1 MSQPAHVT
9 FFSDYLS
16 INTGGPLIM
25 ANIFEGLVKRYNYD
39 ITMVAGLVD
48 EAFREKF
55 ENMFNIVDL
64 KIFQP
69 GKLPHQQPSRIP
81 VFFKEARKTLTE
93 LQNLDILH
101 FNSHLP
107 NLLPYFSLPKVP
119 RVCTIHHLEDMQS
132 MSNLISRISL
142 PIFQDF
148 LETNSPCTLIH
159 VPSKYTAEQVAKRRI
174 FARKRIILI
183 PNGIDLSKNLAVRKR
198 PEPGT
203 FLMIGRLELRKHYEH
218 AILAAKLAR
227 KHRKDLKLYIVGD
240 GPLRPALE
248 QKIREENLEDA
259 VKLLGN
265 VDEQE
270 KLELL
275 ARAEALIHLG
285 YPEGFAIVVIEAL
298 ATGTPVIAY
307 DISPINEVVKN
318 HVHGILIGK
327 DDIRLLAG
335 SIINFNTTRYEERI
349 LKAEAKKYDLRKVV
363 ESFHIVY
370 KFLQMKDYDFS

>member
-1 MSQPAHVT
+1 LLHLT
-9 FFSDYLS
+9 FVSDYLS
-16 INTGGPLIM
+16 PFTGGVKII
-25 ANIFEGLVKRYNYD
+25 ANTLAELVKQYNYD
-39 ITMVAGLVD
+39 VSLIAGAVD
-48 EAFREKF
+48 SAFYDVYD
-55 ENMFNIVDL
+55 NYFNIVNL
-64 KIFQP
+64 NIYNLR
-69 GKLPHQQPSRIP
+69 KLPHQQPSRIP
-81 VFFKEARKTLTE
+81 VFFKVFRKTLTE

-101 FNSHLP
+101 FNNHLP

-132 MSNLISRISL
+132 MSNLISRIYL

-148 LETNSPCTLIH
+148 LETNSPCTLVH

-174 FARKRIILI
+174 IARRRIIVI
-183 PNGIDLSKNLAVRKR
+183 PNGIDLSKHLAVRKK

-203 FLMIGRLELRKHYEH
+203 FLMIGRLEPRKHYEH

-248 QKIREENLEDA
+248 QKIKEKNLEDT

-265 VDEQE
+265 IDEQE

-275 ARAEALIHLG
+275 ARSEALIHLG
-285 YPEGFAIVVIEAL
+285 YPEGFGIVVIEAL

-307 DISPINEVVKN
+307 DLSPINEIIKN
-318 HVHGILIGK
+318 NAHGILLNK
-327 DDIRLLAG
+327 DDIASLARAL
-335 SIINFNTTRYEERI
+335 IHFHAENFNPGVLRAKATEYDIEQTARKFHKLYSVLLDEFTR
-349 LKAEAKKYDLRKVV
+349 A
-363 ESFHIVY
+363 
-370 KFLQMKDYDFS
+370 

>member
-1 MSQPAHVT
+1 LLHLT
-9 FFSDYLS
+9 FVSDYLS
-16 INTGGPLIM
+16 PFAGGVRIIANTL
-25 ANIFEGLVKRYNYD
+25 AELVKQYNYD
-39 ITMVAGLVD
+39 VSLIAGAVD
-48 EAFREKF
+48 SAFYDVYD
-55 ENMFNIVDL
+55 NYFNIVNL
-64 KIFQP
+64 NIYNLR
-69 GKLPHQQPSRIP
+69 KLPHQQPSRIP
-81 VFFKEARKTLTE
+81 VFFKVVRKTLSE

-101 FNSHLP
+101 FNNHLP

-132 MSNLISRISL
+132 MSNLISRIYL

-148 LETNSPCTLIH
+148 LETNSPCTLVH

-174 FARKRIILI
+174 FARRRIIMI
-183 PNGIDLSKNLAVRKR
+183 PNGIDLSKHLAVRKK

-203 FLMIGRLELRKHYEH
+203 FLMIGRLEPRKHYEH

-248 QKIREENLEDA
+248 RKIREENLEDA

-265 VDEQE
+265 VSDQE

-275 ARAEALIHLG
+275 ARAEALVHLG
-285 YPEGFAIVVIEAL
+285 YPEGFSLVVTEAL

-307 DISPINEVVKN
+307 DLPPINEIIN
-318 HVHGILIGK
+318 YNVHGILLNK
-327 DDIRLLAG
+327 DDIASLARVL
-335 SIINFNTTRYEERI
+335 IHFCAENFNPDVLRA
-349 LKAEAKKYDLRKVV
+349 KATEYDLEQTARK
-363 ESFHIVY
+363 FHKLY
-370 KFLQMKDYDFS
+370 RALLNEFTRA

>member
-1 MSQPAHVT
+1 MKIIA
-9 FFSDYLS
+9 
-16 INTGGPLIM
+16 NTL
-25 ANIFEGLVKRYNYD
+25 AELVKQYNYD
-39 ITMVAGLVD
+39 VSLIAGAVD
-48 EAFREKF
+48 SAFYDVYD
-55 ENMFNIVDL
+55 NYFNIVNL
-64 KIFQP
+64 NIYNLR
-69 GKLPHQQPSRIP
+69 KLPHQQPSRIP
-81 VFFKEARKTLTE
+81 VFFKVFRKTLTE

-101 FNSHLP
+101 FNNHLP

-132 MSNLISRISL
+132 MSNLISRIYL

-148 LETNSPCTLIH
+148 LETNSPCTLVH

-174 FARKRIILI
+174 IARRRIIVI
-183 PNGIDLSKNLAVRKR
+183 PNGIDLSKHLAVRKK

-203 FLMIGRLELRKHYEH
+203 FLMIGRLEPRKHYEH

-248 QKIREENLEDA
+248 QKIKEKNLEDT

-265 VDEQE
+265 IDEQE

-275 ARAEALIHLG
+275 ARSEALIHLG
-285 YPEGFAIVVIEAL
+285 YPEGFGIVVIEAL

-307 DISPINEVVKN
+307 DLSPINEIIKN
-318 HVHGILIGK
+318 NAHGILLNK
-327 DDIRLLAG
+327 DDIASLARAL
-335 SIINFNTTRYEERI
+335 IHFHAENFNPGVLRAKATEYDIEQTARKFHKLYSVLLDEFTR
-349 LKAEAKKYDLRKVV
+349 A
-363 ESFHIVY
+363 
-370 KFLQMKDYDFS
+370 